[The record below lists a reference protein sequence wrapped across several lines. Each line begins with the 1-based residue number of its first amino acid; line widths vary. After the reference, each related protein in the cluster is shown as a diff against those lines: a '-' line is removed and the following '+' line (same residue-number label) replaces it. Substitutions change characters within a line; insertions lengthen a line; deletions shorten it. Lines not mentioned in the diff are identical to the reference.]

1 MKIELNRVMVSALP
15 PSWSQ
20 TLTPVGTGQG
30 QMRNIGWWVLPWGL
44 GQPVQGRASQGGLPG
59 EGHLHRE
66 SFSHHALGWDS
77 RVTQRKRH

>member
-44 GQPVQGRASQGGLPG
+44 GQPVRGGPVREGSLEKDTCTGKASHTTHSGGIPG
-59 EGHLHRE
+59 
-66 SFSHHALGWDS
+66 
-77 RVTQRKRH
+77 